1 MSNKLIYAQNQS
13 ILYINKKRKTAPQL
27 KRGDKVYLH
36 IKNLRTKR
44 LSKGL
49 DNVKVGLF
57 LISKRNGLVIYTL
70 ELLLDAKIHPRFY
83 ISLLELANL
92 ETPLQRT
99 FRYEIEEE
107 KEFKVKKILDYRRYG
122 IRASENEYLVK

>member
-1 MSNKLIYAQNQS
+1 MLLSLKAEAAIKLAEEMKKIYNDMSNKLIHAQNQS

-36 IKNLRTKR
+36 IKNLCIKR

-57 LISKRNGLVIYTL
+57 LISK
-70 ELLLDAKIHPRFY
+70 
-83 ISLLELANL
+83 
-92 ETPLQRT
+92 
-99 FRYEIEEE
+99 
-107 KEFKVKKILDYRRYG
+107 
-122 IRASENEYLVK
+122 